1 MKKDFK
7 IQRCITFYEKSSETF
22 IGERI
27 LLEEDFPLIEL
38 KRIFKA
44 SKKAPLL
51 YEQYDIN
58 KRMANCIA
66 NTIDFSFDF
75 DKYEYFFETF
85 NVDADLEIGNGVR
98 LKDH

>member
-1 MKKDFK
+1 
-7 IQRCITFYEKSSETF
+7 
-22 IGERI
+22 
-27 LLEEDFPLIEL
+27 
-38 KRIFKA
+38 
-44 SKKAPLL
+44 
-51 YEQYDIN
+51 
-58 KRMANCIA
+58 MANCIA